1 MKKIIIVFIILFSV
15 AASVRLFLY
24 AYEHRSIQEQ
34 SFYRYALSEG
44 ELNKIQDGDIILRHG
59 YGLVSD
65 MIVEQLDEK
74 YDISH
79 CAIVCKNDSQ
89 CMVIHSVSSTLSNVD
104 GVQSQEIRS
113 FIRDSQY
120 NSVIVIRYKP
130 KINKP
135 LSAIS
140 RRAQDY
146 LKRQIPFD
154 NAFNIED
161 SSEFY
166 CTELLWKVILNEY
179 GDDIMAG
186 KNNERKD
193 HLRFDTFLD
202 STKFDIILNHHL
214 RKKHSGS

>member
-1 MKKIIIVFIILFSV
+1 MKKTVIIFIIILSV
-15 AASVRLFLY
+15 TASLRLFLY
-24 AYEHRSIQEQ
+24 AYEHRSMQEQ

-79 CAIVCKNDSQ
+79 CAIVCKSDTQ
-89 CMVIHSVSSTLSNVD
+89 FQVIHSVSSTLSNID
-104 GVQSQEIRS
+104 GVQAQDIRS

-130 KINKP
+130 QINKP
-135 LSAIS
+135 LSAMS
-140 RRAQDY
+140 RRAKDY

-154 NAFNIED
+154 NGFNIEF

-166 CTELLWKVILNEY
+166 CTELLWKVIINEY
-179 GDDIMAG
+179 GDDIMQG

-202 STKFDIILNHHL
+202 TTKFDIIINHHL
-214 RKKHSGS
+214 RKNRLRS